1 MERRDFLRRGA
12 LTGLLAGAVV
22 PAADPLAALSL
33 APRPRRL
40 ANGDIRLSS
49 NENPLGISP
58 AARQAVVDAI
68 TVANRYPRDQR
79 EALVAR
85 LAAAHE
91 VAPDQ
96 IVMGVGSSEVL
107 QMAIQAYAGPRT
119 RLVLADPTYEDA
131 VTYQHTHAYEMVKVP
146 LNASYEHDLGR
157 MREAVG
163 DDGRPAVVYICNP
176 NNPTGGTTPS
186 AAVDAWIGEAREN
199 VFFIVDEAYTEYVDD
214 PAYHTALPW
223 VASKPNVLVVKT
235 FSKVYGMAGLRLG
248 YGISHQSAAVRL
260 NDFVAKNNTNQ
271 LALAAAEASL
281 GDEALIQKSIQVNRE
296 AKRITIDVLDE
307 LGLEHLPTQ
316 TNFIMHRISGDLEQ
330 YRRRMADAGLRVGR
344 AFPPMLE
351 WNRLSFGLPE
361 DMERFADTL
370 RGFRQKGWV

>member
-1 MERRDFLRRGA
+1 MERRDFIRRGA
-12 LTGLLAGAVV
+12 LTGLLAGAVG

-33 APRPRRL
+33 GPSPRRL
-40 ANGDIRLSS
+40 PNGDIRLSS

-79 EALVAR
+79 AALVER
-85 LAAAHE
+85 LAAAYE

-107 QMAIQAYAGPRT
+107 QMAVQAFAGPRT

-131 VTYQHTHAYEMVKVP
+131 VAYQRTHAYEMVKVP
-146 LNASYEHDLGR
+146 LNASYEHDLMR

-186 AAVDAWIGEAREN
+186 AQVDEWIGEAREN

-223 VASKPNVLVVKT
+223 VATKPNVLVVKT

-248 YGISHQSAAVRL
+248 YGIAHPAAAARL
-260 NDFVAKNNTNQ
+260 TDFVAKNNTNQ

-281 GDEALIQKSIQVNRE
+281 GDESLIRKSVEVNRE
-296 AKRITIDVLDE
+296 AKAITVGVLDE

-330 YRRRMADAGLRVGR
+330 YRQRMADAGLRVGR

-351 WNRLSFGLPE
+351 WNRLSFGMPE
-361 DMERFADTL
+361 DMERFAETL
-370 RGFRQKGWV
+370 RDFRQKGWV

>member
-1 MERRDFLRRGA
+1 MERRDFIRRGA
-12 LTGLLAGAVV
+12 LTGLLAGAVG

-33 APRPRRL
+33 GPSPRRL

-79 EALVAR
+79 AALVER
-85 LAAAHE
+85 LAAAYE

-107 QMAIQAYAGPRT
+107 QMAVQAFAGPRT

-131 VTYQHTHAYEMVKVP
+131 VAYQRTHAYEMVKVP
-146 LNASYEHDLGR
+146 LNASYEHDLMR

-186 AAVDAWIGEAREN
+186 AQVDEWIGEAREN

-223 VASKPNVLVVKT
+223 VANKPNVLVVKT

-248 YGISHQSAAVRL
+248 YGIAHRAAAARL
-260 NDFVAKNNTNQ
+260 TDFVAKNNTNQ

-281 GDEALIQKSIQVNRE
+281 GDEALIRKSVEVNRE
-296 AKRITIDVLDE
+296 AKAITVQVLDE

-330 YRRRMADAGLRVGR
+330 YRQRMADTGLRVGR
-344 AFPPMLE
+344 AFPPMLD

-361 DMERFADTL
+361 DMERFAETL
-370 RGFRQKGWV
+370 RDFRQRGWV